1 MKAYIGIKYHHD
13 CRNRLVIEKI
23 SSILESVGYETS
35 CIIRDKEKWGAVTV
49 SLKEL
54 MESAFKEIDSC
65 NIVVVDISEKGVGLG
80 IESRYAYAK
89 GIPVFIIAKK
99 GSEISN
105 TMVGISKQILIYER
119 LTDIETMF
127 SVSYTHL

>member
-1 MKAYIGIKYHHD
+1 
-13 CRNRLVIEKI
+13 
-23 SSILESVGYETS
+23 VGYEAS
-35 CIIRDKEKWGAVTV
+35 CIILDKEKWGAVTI
-49 SLKEL
+49 SPKEL

-80 IESRYAYAK
+80 IESGYAYAK

-105 TMVGISKQILIYER
+105 TMVGISEEKWCNHIYHGSPMR
-119 LTDIETMF
+119 
-127 SVSYTHL
+127 

>member
-49 SLKEL
+49 SLKE
-54 MESAFKEIDSC
+54 SDSC

-80 IESRYAYAK
+80 IESGYAYAK

-127 SVSYTHL
+127 